1 MVSAREYF
9 AGQALNAM
17 LRSSYDCNCSGYEFK
32 NIVAG
37 AREYADDLVNEL
49 RKTSEQGESPTI
61 STNKPNATCLRCG
74 HMEVCYYYKH
84 SGGGCCGK
92 FVPRTSHVA

>member
-1 MVSAREYF
+1 MLSPREYF

-32 NIVAG
+32 NIVAD

-49 RKTSEQGESPTI
+49 RKTSEQEESPAT
-61 STNKPNATCLRCG
+61 TGNKPRP
-74 HMEVCYYYKH
+74 K
-84 SGGGCCGK
+84 
-92 FVPRTSHVA
+92 